1 MNHSISFFRFIFTL
15 VIAFWHFAMLSKE
28 WLKSGYIVVEFFF
41 ILSGFLLYQSSHK
54 PIGTI
59 EYTKNKLSKFWFKAA
74 VITIIISL
82 TSGSIAFNNL
92 NNFLQYTA
100 KVLLLM
106 VDVVPFDK
114 NIQLGN
120 GPIWYLTVLIW
131 GGTFIYAIIKT
142 YPKKQKLILAIIC
155 FVCYTIVLNHSYDLN
170 DVWAYP
176 LPLLRGLAGISL
188 GCILNYIVNE
198 HVNEHSNIIGK
209 TLIDIT
215 GILGFIISTIL
226 LFITDVHGILPVI
239 CYSFI
244 IIACFKQNSA
254 ISKMLNRPIFSKLAS
269 TSFEIFIGHIF
280 VTKIVFKIMQYCCG
294 TNISQTID
302 TTEKVFGSILYIIT
316 LFIFGYIY
324 QKACNRAQK
333 ELNRIF

>member
-41 ILSGFLLYQSSHK
+41 ILSGFLLYQSSRK
-54 PIGTI
+54 PIDTI
-59 EYTKNKLSKFWFKAA
+59 EYTKNRLSKFWLKTV

-82 TSGSIAFNNL
+82 ANGSITFDCL
-92 NNFLQYTA
+92 NNFLQYSA
-100 KVLLLM
+100 EVLLLL

-114 NIQLGN
+114 NIQLDN

-131 GGTFIYAIIKT
+131 GGAFIYAIIKT
-142 YPKKQKLILAIIC
+142 FTKKQKLILAVIC

-198 HVNEHSNIIGK
+198 HSNIIGK

-215 GILGFIISTIL
+215 GILGFVISTIL

-244 IIACFKQNSA
+244 IIACFKQDSA
-254 ISKMLNRPIFSKLAS
+254 ISKMLNIPIFSKLAS
-269 TSFEIFIGHIF
+269 TSFEVFIGHIF
-280 VTKIVFKIMQYCCG
+280 VTKIVFKIMQFCYG
-294 TNISQTID
+294 ANISQTID
-302 TTEKVFGSILYIIT
+302 TTEKVIGSILYIIT

>member
-1 MNHSISFFRFIFTL
+1 MNHSISFFRLVFTFI
-15 VIAFWHFAMLSKE
+15 IAFWHFPMLSKE

-41 ILSGFLLYQSSHK
+41 ILSGFLLYQSSRK
-54 PIGTI
+54 PIDTI
-59 EYTKNKLSKFWFKAA
+59 EYTKNRLSKFWLKTV

-82 TSGSIAFNNL
+82 ANGSITFDCL
-92 NNFLQYTA
+92 NNFLQYSA
-100 KVLLLM
+100 EVLLLL
-106 VDVVPFDK
+106 VYVVPFDK
-114 NIQLGN
+114 NIQLDN

-131 GGTFIYAIIKT
+131 GGAFIYAIIKT
-142 YPKKQKLILAIIC
+142 FTKKQKLILAVIC

-198 HVNEHSNIIGK
+198 HSNITGK

-215 GILGFIISTIL
+215 GILGFVISTIL

-244 IIACFKQNSA
+244 IFSCFKKETV
-254 ISKMLNRPIFSKLAS
+254 IYKVLNRPIFSKLS
-269 TSFEIFIGHIF
+269 RPEIALH
-280 VTKIVFKIMQYCCG
+280 K
-294 TNISQTID
+294 N
-302 TTEKVFGSILYIIT
+302 E
-316 LFIFGYIY
+316 
-324 QKACNRAQK
+324 
-333 ELNRIF
+333 

>member
-41 ILSGFLLYQSSHK
+41 ILSGFLLYQSSRK
-54 PIGTI
+54 PIDTI
-59 EYTKNKLSKFWFKAA
+59 EYTKNRLSKFWLKTV

-82 TSGSIAFNNL
+82 ANGSIIFDCL
-92 NNFLQYTA
+92 NNFLQYSA
-100 KVLLLM
+100 EVLLLL

-114 NIQLGN
+114 NIQLDN

-131 GGTFIYAIIKT
+131 GGAFIYAIIKT
-142 YPKKQKLILAIIC
+142 FTKKQKLILAVIC

-198 HVNEHSNIIGK
+198 HSNIIGK

-215 GILGFIISTIL
+215 SILGFVISTIL

-244 IIACFKQNSA
+244 IIACFKQDSA
-254 ISKMLNRPIFSKLAS
+254 ISKMLNLPIFSKLAS
-269 TSFEIFIGHIF
+269 TSFEVFIGHIF
-280 VTKIVFKIMQYCCG
+280 VTKIVFKIMQFCYG
-294 TNISQTID
+294 SNISQTID
-302 TTEKVFGSILYIIT
+302 TTEKVIGSILYIIT